1 MNRGEIMTKLIDLHL
16 LLQSIIETSN
26 NNITITD
33 QYGVVL
39 FTNEEH
45 WHLYGI
51 DNMSAIVGKT
61 VYELEEQQ
69 ILKPSVIS
77 FVIQTQRKAQVMQ
90 ETKTNR
96 FLMTTAYPIFNE
108 DGTLLYV
115 ICYTQDQ
122 MNILNL
128 HENYD
133 KLQRKL
139 ESVQAEMSSLQSKAQ
154 ITYRSKSF
162 DNVLAILNRVAHTDA
177 AVLMLGESGVGKSM
191 LARYLHDQSNRA
203 KGPFIEVNCS
213 TIPETLFESEMFGYE
228 SGSFTG
234 ASKNGKMGLIQQAH
248 QGTLFL
254 DEIGEMPLTMQVKML
269 KVLQEKKF
277 KAIGSQ
283 KESNVDFRLVT
294 ATNRDLRKMVDEGK
308 FRLDLYYRLNVI
320 SVEIPPL
327 RKRPED
333 ITALIHYYLDE
344 MNKKYD
350 TLKKL
355 HPLTFQAFLDYEWPG
370 NTRELANALERLVLT
385 TDSLVIMP
393 NQLPIEIMQELPSS
407 LHLEECESL
416 NLNEAIQAIERKLFE
431 KAQEKATTTYEMAAL
446 LGVSQPT
453 VVRKLKKLEREKRE

>member
-1 MNRGEIMTKLIDLHL
+1 MIKTVDLEL
-16 LLQSIIETSN
+16 LLKSIIETSN

-33 QYGVVL
+33 QYGLVL

-45 WHLYGI
+45 WQLYGVDSMDSVI
-51 DNMSAIVGKT
+51 GKT
-61 VYELEEQQ
+61 VYELEEQH

-77 FVIQTQRKAQVMQ
+77 VVIQTQRKAQAMQ
-90 ETKTNR
+90 ETRTGR
-96 FLMTTAYPIFNE
+96 FLMTTAYPIFNK

-128 HENYD
+128 HEDYD

-139 ESVQAEMSSLQSKAQ
+139 ESVQAEMNSMRPKSQ
-154 ITYRSKSF
+154 IMYRSKALET
-162 DNVLAILNRVAHTDA
+162 VLTTLHRVAHTDA

-191 LARYLHDQSNRA
+191 LARDLHNQSNRA
-203 KGPFIEVNCS
+203 NEPFIEVNCS

-228 SGSFTG
+228 SGAFTG
-234 ASKNGKMGLIQQAH
+234 ASKQGKAGLIQQAH

-269 KVLQEKKF
+269 KVLQEKKL

-283 KESNVDFRLVT
+283 KERKVDFRLVT

-320 SVEIPPL
+320 SVDIPPL
-327 RKRPED
+327 RQRPED

-344 MNKKYD
+344 MNQKYD

-355 HPLTFQAFLDYEWPG
+355 HPLTFQAFLDYHWPG
-370 NTRELANALERLVLT
+370 NVRELENALERLVLT
-385 TDSLVIMP
+385 TDSYMLTP
-393 NQLPIEIMQELPSS
+393 DQLPPEMMQEAMPAPAY
-407 LHLEECESL
+407 LEEYESL
-416 NLNEAIQAIERKLFE
+416 NLKQTLAFVERQLLE
-431 KAQEKATTTYEMAAL
+431 KAQKQASTTYEMAKL
-446 LGVSQPT
+446 LGISQPS
-453 VVRKLKKLEREKRE
+453 VVRKLKKL

>member
-1 MNRGEIMTKLIDLHL
+1 MIKTVDLEL
-16 LLQSIIETSN
+16 LLKSIIETSN

-33 QYGVVL
+33 QYGLVL

-45 WHLYGI
+45 WQLYGVDSMDSVI
-51 DNMSAIVGKT
+51 GKT
-61 VYELEEQQ
+61 VYELEEQHV
-69 ILKPSVIS
+69 LKPSVIS
-77 FVIQTQRKAQVMQ
+77 VVIQTQRKAQAMQ
-90 ETKTNR
+90 ETRTGR
-96 FLMTTAYPIFNE
+96 FLMTTAYPIFNK

-128 HENYD
+128 HEDYD

-139 ESVQAEMSSLQSKAQ
+139 ESVQAEMNSMRPKSQ
-154 ITYRSKSF
+154 IMYRSKALET
-162 DNVLAILNRVAHTDA
+162 VLTTLHRVAHTDA

-191 LARYLHDQSNRA
+191 LARDLHNQSNRA
-203 KGPFIEVNCS
+203 KEPFIEVNCS

-228 SGSFTG
+228 SGAFTG
-234 ASKNGKMGLIQQAH
+234 ASKQGKVGLIQQAH

-269 KVLQEKKF
+269 KVLQEKKL

-283 KESNVDFRLVT
+283 KERKVDFRLVT

-320 SVEIPPL
+320 SVDIPPL
-327 RKRPED
+327 RQRPED

-344 MNKKYD
+344 MNQKYD

-355 HPLTFQAFLDYEWPG
+355 HPLTFQAFLDYHWPG
-370 NTRELANALERLVLT
+370 NVRELENALERLVLT
-385 TDSLVIMP
+385 TDSYMLTP
-393 NQLPIEIMQELPSS
+393 DQLPPEMMQEAMPAPAY
-407 LHLEECESL
+407 LEEYESL
-416 NLNEAIQAIERKLFE
+416 NLKQTLAFVERQLLE
-431 KAQEKATTTYEMAAL
+431 KAQQQASTTYEMAKL
-446 LGVSQPT
+446 LGISQPS
-453 VVRKLKKLEREKRE
+453 VVRKLKKL

>member
-1 MNRGEIMTKLIDLHL
+1 MIKTVDLEL

-33 QYGVVL
+33 QYGLVL

-45 WHLYGI
+45 WYLYGI
-51 DNMSAIVGKT
+51 DSMDSVIGKT

-77 FVIQTQRKAQVMQ
+77 VVIQTQRKVQAMQ
-90 ETKTNR
+90 ETRTGR
-96 FLMTTAYPIFNE
+96 FLMTTAYPIFND

-128 HENYD
+128 HEDYD

-139 ESVQAEMSSLQSKAQ
+139 ESVQAEMNSMRPKSQVM
-154 ITYRSKSF
+154 YRSKALE
-162 DNVLAILNRVAHTDA
+162 NVLTTLHRVAHTDA

-191 LARYLHDQSNRA
+191 LARDLHNQSNRA
-203 KGPFIEVNCS
+203 NEPFIEVNCS

-228 SGSFTG
+228 SGAFTG
-234 ASKNGKMGLIQQAH
+234 ASKQGKAGLIQQAH

-269 KVLQEKKF
+269 KVLQEKKL

-283 KESNVDFRLVT
+283 KERKIDFRLVT

-320 SVEIPPL
+320 SVDIPPL
-327 RKRPED
+327 RQRPED
-333 ITALIHYYLDE
+333 ITALVHYYLEE
-344 MNKKYD
+344 MNQKYD

-355 HPLTFQAFLDYEWPG
+355 HPLTFQAFLDYHWPG
-370 NTRELANALERLVLT
+370 NVRELENALERLVLT
-385 TDSLVIMP
+385 TDSYMLTP
-393 NQLPIEIMQELPSS
+393 DQLPPEMLQQAMPS
-407 LHLEECESL
+407 LTYLAEYESL
-416 NLNEAIQAIERKLFE
+416 NLKQTLAFVERQLLE
-431 KAQEKATTTYEMAAL
+431 KAKKQASTTYEMAKL
-446 LGVSQPT
+446 LGISQPS
-453 VVRKLKKLEREKRE
+453 VVRKLKKI

>member
-1 MNRGEIMTKLIDLHL
+1 MNIDEELLNFIFNSLEECIVIVDENGIVTMMSNGYKEFLGCTNPEGRHVTEVIPNTKLHIVAKTGLKEVGELQEVNNHKMISMRVPIIINGKVAGAIGKVMFKDLNNFKIL
-16 LLQSIIETSN
+16 SSKISNLEKELQYYKNELDSEKKAKYNFNSLMGKSMKFKQVVNFAQRAAKGDSSIL
-26 NNITITD
+26 IT
-33 QYGVVL
+33 
-39 FTNEEH
+39 
-45 WHLYGI
+45 
-51 DNMSAIVGKT
+51 
-61 VYELEEQQ
+61 
-69 ILKPSVIS
+69 
-77 FVIQTQRKAQVMQ
+77 
-90 ETKTNR
+90 
-96 FLMTTAYPIFNE
+96 
-108 DGTLLYV
+108 
-115 ICYTQDQ
+115 
-122 MNILNL
+122 
-128 HENYD
+128 
-133 KLQRKL
+133 
-139 ESVQAEMSSLQSKAQ
+139 
-154 ITYRSKSF
+154 
-162 DNVLAILNRVAHTDA
+162 
-177 AVLMLGESGVGKSM
+177 GESGTGKELFAQAIHNGSK
-191 LARYLHDQSNRA
+191 RA
-203 KGPFIEVNCS
+203 LKPFVKVNCAA
-213 TIPETLFESEMFGYE
+213 IPAELFESEMFGYE

-446 LGVSQPT
+446 LGISQPT
-453 VVRKLKKLEREKRE
+453 VVRKLKKLKREKRE